1 MSDLLQRPD
10 DRGDEDALRDSVRL
24 LRSTLDALD
33 SYVAVLDESGTIIAV
48 NAAWRR
54 LAEENALKSPD
65 HGVGTN
71 YLEVCDAAEG
81 WQAHEARFVGEGIRA
96 ILAGRRKDLRLEY
109 RCHTPSEK
117 RWFEL
122 SAHHLEDGGPARVV
136 VVHEAITHRKLAEKT
151 LHNRERQQASAH
163 ALGQFALAG
172 IDIAEMIQETVDSLH
187 AILDLEL
194 GSYLELLPHGEELVL
209 RAGVGWPQGLVGGTR
224 VSAGRKTQAGYVLGS
239 QTPVVVEDL
248 SRERR
253 FPGSPLLLEQ
263 GAVSGMSLVVEG
275 RDRKYGILEAYS
287 TRQRLFTVDKIEFF
301 QAVTH
306 ILSHA
311 IDRKRFEDDLAAL
324 NRTLEQ
330 RVQERSGFMRLL
342 HEVAVI
348 ANQAVSEEQALRA
361 AMESLC
367 RALGWPVGH
376 MFVPRSDDGTTFTS
390 RLSVLSSPKH
400 FAELADAGRRCEY
413 AIGEGLVGRVVAGE
427 APEWISD
434 LSTGEHAADPRL
446 EVAGDLGLHGVLAFP
461 VPADG
466 EVVAVLEL
474 FSPQVMEPDE
484 HLLEVTAQIGAQLG
498 RMVERKRAE
507 DELQRA
513 KEVAEAAARTKA
525 EFLANMSHEI
535 RTPMNAVIGMTE
547 LLLRTRLTAQQK
559 DFSATIH
566 SSANALLALI
576 DDVLDFSKIESG
588 VLELEHQPFDLRRC
602 IEEALD
608 IMAPK
613 AAVKGLNLAY
623 TIADS
628 APSTLVSDVTRL
640 RQVLVNLL
648 GNAVK
653 FTHTGEV
660 LLTVEAEPDSD
671 PETDAATGKIHIAV
685 HDTGIGIPQDRM
697 ERLFE
702 PFSQVDASTTREYG
716 GTGLGLAIS
725 RNLCELLGGSI
736 WVESEFG
743 KGSTFHVTI
752 SAAAAPGP
760 EPVFLRRVQPRLAG
774 KNLLIVVGNR
784 TNRDL
789 LTRQASYWGMWVR
802 ATGDS
807 QLALDW
813 IAGGDRF
820 DVAILDTS
828 MPRVEGVALRAR
840 IGSGNDERILPLVM
854 LSSLKGLQEIQ
865 GTRDGSVRFLTMPIK
880 TERLYTILIEALSE
894 PISTAA
900 EIAPASA
907 PQTVTEPLPLEI
919 LLVEDNPVNQMVA
932 LKMLEGLGYCAEAA
946 ANGLEAVERV
956 ERRRFDVVLMDIQ
969 MPELDGLE
977 ATRRIRR
984 LLPEDRQP
992 RIIAM
997 TASAMKGD
1005 QEKCMDAGMDDYISK
1020 PVTIDNLRGKLERC
1034 VTRNQRGASPA
1045 TPR

>member
-1 MSDLLQRPD
+1 MNDLLNRPD
-10 DRGDEDALRDSVRL
+10 GPDGEAALEDAVRL
-24 LRSTLDALD
+24 LRSALDALD
-33 SYVAVLDESGTIIAV
+33 SYIVVLDESGTIIAV
-48 NAAWRR
+48 NAAWRH
-54 LAEENALKSPD
+54 LAEENALRSPD
-65 HGVGTN
+65 CGLGLN

-81 WQAHEARFVGEGIRA
+81 WQAPEARFVGEGIRA
-96 ILAGRRKDLRLEY
+96 ILAGRRQEFRLEY

-122 SAHHLEDGGPARVV
+122 YAHHLEDGGPARVV
-136 VVHEAITHRKLAEKT
+136 VVHEAITHRKLAERT
-151 LHNRERQQASAH
+151 LYNRERQQAAAH
-163 ALGQFALAG
+163 TLGQFALAG
-172 IDIAEMIQETVDSLH
+172 IDLAEMIQETVDTVH
-187 AILDLEL
+187 TILDLEF
-194 GSYLELLPHGEELVL
+194 GSYLELLPHSEELVL
-209 RAGVGWPQGLVGGTR
+209 RAGVGWPQGLIGRTR
-224 VSAGRKTQAGYVLGS
+224 VSAARRTQAGYVLGS

-248 SRERR
+248 SRETR
-253 FPGSPLLLEQ
+253 FQGSPLLLEQ
-263 GAVSGMSLVVEG
+263 GAVSGISLVVEG
-275 RDRKYGILEAYS
+275 RDRKFGILEAYGA
-287 TRQRLFTVDKIEFF
+287 RQRLFTADKIEFF
-301 QAVTH
+301 QSIAH
-306 ILSHA
+306 ILAQA
-311 IDRKRFEDDLAAL
+311 IDRKRFEDDLATL

-348 ANQAVSEEQALRA
+348 ANQAVSVTQALRA
-361 AMESLC
+361 AMESLG
-367 RALGWPVGH
+367 RAFGWSVGH
-376 MFVPRSDDGTTFTS
+376 VFEPRGDDGTAFTS
-390 RLSVLSSPKH
+390 RISVLCSPGD
-400 FAELADAGRRCEY
+400 FAELVDASRRCEVSY
-413 AIGEGLVGRVVAGE
+413 GEALVGRVMASE
-427 APEWISD
+427 APEWITD
-434 LSTGEHAADPRL
+434 LSAGEHAADPRL
-446 EVAGDLGLHGVLAFP
+446 EVAADLGLHGVLAFP
-461 VPADG
+461 VPANG
-466 EVVAVLEL
+466 RVVAVMEF
-474 FSPQVMEPDE
+474 FSPQEMEPDE
-484 HLLEVTAQIGAQLG
+484 HLLEVMAQIGAQLG

-507 DELQRA
+507 EELQRA

-588 VLELEHQPFDLRRC
+588 VLDLEHQPFDLRHC

-613 AAVKGLNLAY
+613 AAAQGLNLAY

-628 APSTLVSDVTRL
+628 APSTLLSDVTRL

-660 LLTVEAEPDSD
+660 LLTVEAEPE
-671 PETDAATGKIHIAV
+671 PGRETGKIHIAV

-725 RNLCELLGGSI
+725 RNLCELLGGTI
-736 WVESEFG
+736 WVESELG

-760 EPVFLRRVQPRLAG
+760 EPVFLRRVQPHLAG

-813 IAGGDRF
+813 IAGHDRF

-840 IGSGNDERILPLVM
+840 MGSGNGKQVLPLVM
-854 LSSLKGLQEIQ
+854 LSSLKGLGDIQ
-865 GTRDGSVRFLTMPIK
+865 GTRDGSMRFLTLPIK
-880 TERLYTILIEALSE
+880 PERLYTILIEALSE
-894 PISTAA
+894 PIPPAVETVA
-900 EIAPASA
+900 EPPDPAPPEVS
-907 PQTVTEPLPLEI
+907 EPLPLEI

-932 LKMLEGLGYCAEAA
+932 LKMLEGLGYRAEAA
-946 ANGLEAVERV
+946 ANGLEAVEQV
-956 ERRRFDVVLMDIQ
+956 ERRSFDVVLMDIQ

-984 LLPEDRQP
+984 LLPADRQP

-1005 QEKCMDAGMDDYISK
+1005 EEKCLDAGMDDYISK

-1034 VTRNQRGASPA
+1034 ATRHHRGASPA
-1045 TPR
+1045 TSG